1 MTHKK
6 PIPIIYEDAALI
18 IVNKRS
24 GMLSV
29 PESAVKANDLGFI
42 LNKQLACGKMPLK
55 ALPCHRLDKETSGV
69 MVFAKGKNM
78 QQIVMDQFRKRKIK
92 KTYIAFVHGCFKQ
105 AKGVIK
111 SNMQGAWPY
120 RRSEGNKPAI
130 TNFKLIH
137 NTHDFSVMRLEPVT
151 GRTNQMR
158 IQFRDCGHPL
168 VGERRF
174 THARD
179 WPIKFRRAA
188 LHAYSIEIEHPLRRQ
203 RMRFSAPIPEDMLLF
218 LKEHKLADLLF
229 RPGE

>member
-6 PIPIIYEDAALI
+6 PIQIIYEDEALI

-29 PESAVKANDLGFI
+29 PAQDAKAADLGVL
-42 LNKQLACGKMPLK
+42 LNQQMQTGKIPHK

-69 MVFAKGKNM
+69 IVFAKGRNN
-78 QQIVMDQFRKRKIK
+78 QQIIMDQFRRRKVK
-92 KTYIAFVHGCFKQ
+92 KTYIAFVHGCIKQ

-111 SNMQGAWPY
+111 SNIQGAWPY
-120 RRSEGNKPAI
+120 RRRESNKLAV
-130 TNFKLIH
+130 TNFELIYS
-137 NTHDFSVMRLEPVT
+137 TDDFSVMRLEPVT
-151 GRTNQMR
+151 GRTNQIR

-174 THARD
+174 AYAKD

-188 LHAYSIEIEHPLRRQ
+188 LHSVSIEINHPLTGGRIGFR
-203 RMRFSAPIPEDMLLF
+203 APMPEDMKGF
-218 LKEHKLADLLF
+218 LRTHKIADLF
-229 RPGE
+229 E